1 MGADRP
7 TLRALLW
14 CFATALQLLPRTKA
28 IACKLRLVAKH
39 HSNAEPVKTTLAEHL
54 LQRPTLHLP

>member
-14 CFATALQLLPRTKA
+14 CSATALQLLARTKA

-39 HSNAEPVKTTLAEHL
+39 HINAEPVKITWMEH
-54 LQRPTLHLP
+54 